1 MQSSRQPV
9 SVELIVCSHIEQKNG
24 VFILCLPVQDRG
36 SIHVGYIQLTSQSL
50 RAGLSAVVMDHLA
63 VLACAAVFELQTLQ
77 VPSLR
82 TIFQRKDRVADTQI
96 DERLGADNAARAA
109 CTVND
114 DCRKSEGRRCG
125 KRGVG
130 TGRTGW

>member
-1 MQSSRQPV
+1 
-9 SVELIVCSHIEQKNG
+9 
-24 VFILCLPVQDRG
+24 
-36 SIHVGYIQLTSQSL
+36 
-50 RAGLSAVVMDHLA
+50 MDHLA

-114 DCRKSEGRRCG
+114 DCRFFIRKQLVNPIGQLTIGAAHRLRDIYFSVLIEWAPIQYRSEEHTSELQSLMRNSYA
-125 KRGVG
+125 VF
-130 TGRTGW
+130 